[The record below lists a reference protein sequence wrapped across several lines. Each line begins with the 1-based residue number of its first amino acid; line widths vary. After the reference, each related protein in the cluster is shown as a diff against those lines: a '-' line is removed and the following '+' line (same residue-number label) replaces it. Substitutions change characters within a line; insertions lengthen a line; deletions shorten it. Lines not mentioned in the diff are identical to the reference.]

1 MTRRRPSLPAEL
13 EAFIEPRRVT
23 RQVPGEMRARV
34 LARAGK
40 PAATGAQLPAAYS
53 PHRGDSAAPI
63 RARLTVRLA
72 VAASVAL
79 AAGTVWGI
87 VALPRQPDHQVGP
100 GVHPNSGTANSGPRR
115 TVPVG
120 EVERGPAATMPPAEP
135 ANPAAPTGSSAL
147 FAPLPEAAVHAHG
160 PRVTAPRDA
169 FAVEL
174 ALLQRAHTDYTHR
187 DLTGAL
193 ALLAEHARR
202 FPHGRLAEE
211 REALR
216 VRSLLAAG
224 RTAEA
229 HRVAATFATDFPRS
243 ALLQRLDG
251 EESPRP

>member
-1 MTRRRPSLPAEL
+1 MKRRQSSLPSEL

-23 RQVPGEMRARV
+23 RHLPAEIRTRV

-40 PAATGAQLPAAYS
+40 PAAAGGELPAAY
-53 PHRGDSAAPI
+53 PRHRGDSPAPV
-63 RARLTVRLA
+63 RARLLVRLA

-79 AAGTVWGI
+79 AAGTVWAI
-87 VALPRQPDHQVGP
+87 VSLPRQPEGQVGP
-100 GVHPNSGTANSGPRR
+100 GVHPSAAATNAGPRR
-115 TVPVG
+115 NAAAG
-120 EVERGPAATMPPAEP
+120 AVERSPAVTMPPTGP
-135 ANPAAPTGSSAL
+135 ANAAPAPGAL
-147 FAPLPEAAVHAHG
+147 VARPVPEAAVRAHG
-160 PRVTAPRDA
+160 PRPAAPRDA

-193 ALLAEHARR
+193 ALLAKHARR
-202 FPHGRLAEE
+202 FPRGRLAEE

-229 HRVAATFATDFPRS
+229 HRVAAAFATEFPRS